1 METGIS
7 TLQNS
12 QKIALDTMIFIYHL
26 ENNLV
31 YQKSTSKI
39 LRSIEIGEK
48 QGVTSTITLLE
59 LLVKPMQMEN
69 QAIVENYT
77 FALTTFP
84 NLRLCELSTE
94 IAVKSAELR
103 AKYRISMPDAIQIA
117 TAIIEESDHFITNDQ
132 SLNKIEEISIIP
144 LDQLKNT

>member
-1 METGIS
+1 METGIDA
-7 TLQNS
+7 LQDS
-12 QKIALDTMIFIYHL
+12 SIIALDTMVFIYHL
-26 ENNLV
+26 ENNPQ
-31 YQKSTSKI
+31 YQKTTGNI
-39 LRSIEIGEK
+39 LRLIELGEK

-94 IAVKSAELR
+94 IAVKAAELR
-103 AKYRISMPDAIQIA
+103 AKYRISAPDAIQIA

-132 SLNKIEEISIIP
+132 SLIKIEEISIIP
-144 LDQLKNT
+144 LDQL

>member
-7 TLQNS
+7 AIQDS
-12 QKIALDTMIFIYHL
+12 KIIALDTMVFIYHL
-26 ENNLV
+26 ENNPI
-31 YQKSTSKI
+31 YKKTTTNI
-39 LRSIEIGEK
+39 LRTIEFGQK

-59 LLVKPMQMEN
+59 LLVKPMQMNN

-94 IAVKSAELR
+94 IAVKAAELR
-103 AKYRISMPDAIQIA
+103 AKYQISTPDAIQIA
-117 TAIIEESDHFITNDQ
+117 TAIIEESDNFITNDQ
-132 SLNKIEEISIIP
+132 SLTRIDEVSIIP
-144 LDQLKNT
+144 LDQLMI